1 MAGPTAR
8 TPRLRD
14 ILLAVIALGVLIVA
28 FINLGAVVKLAG
40 AGFMV
45 IPSALGFVHRVSPQ
59 EVFTYDMSRSPTL
72 VGISQPGRYALYAY
86 DSDLLTTSDQLE
98 QSNAAPWIT
107 LKSQITGEAVP
118 VAFVGR
124 GMRPYD
130 TYLAKGRPVLSF
142 VIAKPGMYVMTHP
155 AQPVP
160 ISIVRDYVTGNER
173 TLTLAILAQIA
184 VVVIPLMFL
193 YTRRYLVRLDARKAA
208 QRRKRQE
215 SEAFWRD
222 QAQRSQTWRRPK

>member
-1 MAGPTAR
+1 MAGPTSR
-8 TPRLRD
+8 SPRFRD
-14 ILLAVIALGVLIVA
+14 ILFGVIALVVLIVA
-28 FINLGAVVKLAG
+28 FINLGAVVKLVG

-45 IPSALGFVHRVSPQ
+45 IPSALGIVQRVSPQ
-59 EVFTYDMSRSPTL
+59 EVITYDMSRSPTL
-72 VGISQPGRYALYAY
+72 IGISQPGRYAVYAY
-86 DSDLLTTSDQLE
+86 DSDLLTISDQLE

-107 LKSQITGEAVP
+107 VKSQITNEPVP
-118 VAFVGR
+118 VAFVSR

-130 TYLAKGRPVLSF
+130 TFLAKGRPALSF
-142 VIAKPGMYVMTHP
+142 VITNPGVYVMTHL
-155 AQPVP
+155 ARPVR

-173 TLTLAILAQIA
+173 TLTMVILAQIA

-193 YTRRYLVRLDARKAA
+193 YTRRYLTRQDARKAA